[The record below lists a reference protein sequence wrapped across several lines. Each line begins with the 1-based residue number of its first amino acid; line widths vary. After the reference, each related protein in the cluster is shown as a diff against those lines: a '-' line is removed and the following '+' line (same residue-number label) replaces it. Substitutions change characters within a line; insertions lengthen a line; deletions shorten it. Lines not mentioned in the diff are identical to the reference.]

1 MGQWD
6 TLVANSLKEECHSKA
21 TLLFIVKQVHT
32 KKKTNKQTSFPCTL
46 SLFSCFQLFQT
57 LWTVACQ
64 VPPNMGLS
72 KLEYRSGMLFSSP
85 GDLPNLG
92 TETMSLMSEIG

>member
-32 KKKTNKQTSFPCTL
+32 KKKKKKIPCML
-46 SLFSCFQLFQT
+46 SLFSRFQLFQT
-57 LWTVACQ
+57 LWAVACQ
-64 VPPNMGLS
+64 VAPNMGFS
-72 KLEYRSGMLFSSP
+72 KQEYRSRLPFSSP
-85 GDLPNLG
+85 GDL
-92 TETMSLMSEIG
+92 TI

>member
-32 KKKTNKQTSFPCTL
+32 KKKKIIIISLYVKSLQSFPTL
-46 SLFSCFQLFQT
+46 SDPMGCSLPGCFKHGILQ
-57 LWTVACQ
+57 A
-64 VPPNMGLS
+64 
-72 KLEYRSGMLFSSP
+72 R
-85 GDLPNLG
+85 
-92 TETMSLMSEIG
+92 I

>member
-32 KKKTNKQTSFPCTL
+32 KKKKKKNSLYVKSLQSFPTL
-46 SLFSCFQLFQT
+46 SD
-57 LWTVACQ
+57 
-64 VPPNMGLS
+64 PMGCSLPGCS
-72 KLEYRSGMLFSSP
+72 KHGILQAR
-85 GDLPNLG
+85 
-92 TETMSLMSEIG
+92 I